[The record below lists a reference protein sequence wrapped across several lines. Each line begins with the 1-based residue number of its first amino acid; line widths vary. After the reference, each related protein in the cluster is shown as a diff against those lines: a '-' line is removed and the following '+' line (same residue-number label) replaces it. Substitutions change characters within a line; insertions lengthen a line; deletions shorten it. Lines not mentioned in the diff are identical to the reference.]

1 MCNPGYPNL
10 YGSVFNREGTKR
22 RKNHASYQVG
32 MLLGLAEKES
42 YLVGMFPGLAE
53 KESYLVG
60 MFPGLAEKESYI
72 VGMLPG
78 LAEKESYI
86 VGMLPGLTEKESY
99 IVGMFPPI
107 ACTPCFPFF
116 HRFLFLF
123 TIFSYLC
130 VDINQNKHV

>member
-1 MCNPGYPNL
+1 MCNPDYPNL

-32 MLLGLAEKES
+32 MFPSLAEKES

-53 KESYLVG
+53 KESYQVG
-60 MFPGLAEKESYI
+60 MFPGFTEKESYI

-86 VGMLPGLTEKESY
+86 VGM
-99 IVGMFPPI
+99 FPPI
-107 ACTPCFPFF
+107 ACTPCFPLFSSLPFSF
-116 HRFLFLF
+116 HHLFL
-123 TIFSYLC
+123 SLRRY
-130 VDINQNKHV
+130 